1 MEERI
6 NIGESSELG
15 LIGCI
20 LNGDYAIL
28 KALGEVSDSLFSNTI
43 PQAIWSV
50 LKGLNEVPS
59 IPILEVEL
67 EKKGVRLSALEIRE
81 IKQNAKGIDYKALM
95 PIVIERYRKRIASDQ
110 FIKAARE
117 LDDPNSDAR
126 TVANKLLVVVDKV
139 NKVEDFEQEKEDE
152 IYETLAEIIQLTK
165 SETVPMMSTGHSGLD
180 KLLSGGFEYP
190 SLNIIGARSRVGK
203 TALSMWMLH
212 KAVQNGEVC
221 GFIGTEMSR
230 KQLNRR
236 ELAMISGVQYAWMKN
251 PKGLSDMQMQK
262 ISDAAD
268 AWKMKHFHRVYCA
281 YPDIDQLRSQV
292 SYLVNK
298 FQCKFIVID
307 YLQRLNFN
315 LKGQMSSAW
324 AVSQMASQIKSIA
337 IQFNVG
343 IILLSQLNRSN
354 EKEAKVPR
362 PPKLTDLKESGG
374 IEEAA
379 DTILLLHRYD
389 IYEDSPKDSSG
400 TDLRNKMLV
409 NVGKNRD
416 GEADAEVLIKCNM
429 SINMFYEDFEEP
441 LWEKSFYITKQ
452 ANEPP
457 F

>member
-20 LNGDYAIL
+20 LNGEYPIL
-28 KALGEVSDSLFSNTI
+28 KALGEVSDVLFSNTI
-43 PQAIWSV
+43 PQTIWSV

-67 EKKGVRLSALEIRE
+67 SKKGVNLSAIQIRE
-81 IKQNAKGIDYKALM
+81 IKENSKGIDYKELI
-95 PIVIERYRKRIASDQ
+95 PIVIERYRKRIAVDQ
-110 FIKAARE
+110 LSKATRE
-117 LDDPNSDAR
+117 MDDPNADAR
-126 TVANKLLVVVDKV
+126 TVVNKLLVVIDKI
-139 NKVEDFEQEKEDE
+139 NKVDDFETVKEDE
-152 IYETLAEIIQLTK
+152 IYETLWEIIELSKGT
-165 SETVPMMSTGHSGLD
+165 TVPMMSTGHSGLD

-212 KAVQNGEVC
+212 KAVNNGEIC

-236 ELAMISGVQYAWMKN
+236 ELAMISGIQYSWMKN
-251 PKGLSDMQMQK
+251 PKGLSEMQLK
-262 ISDAAD
+262 GIANAAD
-268 AWKMKHFHRVYCA
+268 VWKMKHFHRVYCA
-281 YPDIDQLRSQV
+281 YPDIDQLRAQV
-292 SYLVNK
+292 SYLVHK
-298 FQCKFIVID
+298 FGCKFIVID

-354 EKEAKVPR
+354 EKEAKIPR

-389 IYEDSPKDSSG
+389 IYEDAPKDSMGNNLS
-400 TDLRNKMLV
+400 NQMLV

-441 LWEKSFYITKQ
+441 LWQKSFYETKQ
-452 ANEPP
+452 AYEPP